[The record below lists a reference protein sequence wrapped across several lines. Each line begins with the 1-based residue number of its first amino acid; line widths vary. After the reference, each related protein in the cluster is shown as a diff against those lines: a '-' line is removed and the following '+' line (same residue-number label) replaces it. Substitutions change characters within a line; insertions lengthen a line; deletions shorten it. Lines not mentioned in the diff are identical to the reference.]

1 LCCSSNSTGE
11 HLNSGQSHNNRPAVW
26 TAAIGV
32 YRFGASVALFIVVVS
47 FVYLWQDRQATLD
60 REQERGDLLA
70 RILFNHVSRTLEAS
84 TTLMTV
90 ANQWNDSGVPS
101 QETLKAAIDK
111 SSFIRSLSMLSED
124 GKVLASSE
132 EGVQHQQINWRQ
144 LGLDRDV
151 GEDLAAGRWQ
161 PVRNLLDLQHSNDKL
176 RKIAILPLSIRL
188 KRSQGDVVRWLVL
201 INPSDLIEGLAE
213 SVDEY
218 CDAVFVFD
226 YEGRILASSSERWFP
241 NDHVFKDMPA
251 VKSVAQNQEFGRYI
265 DTQRDH
271 ENESENLEVH
281 FRTAANLPVTVAVA
295 ISRNRVEGQWW
306 LASKGIMGLS
316 LLMLLATF
324 LLTRHIANIWKRR
337 EEDRIAMSVAL
348 NAAEAANQAKSSF
361 LAQMSHEIRT
371 PINSMVGMTELA
383 LGTKLDGEQKGYL
396 EMSRTA
402 SKSLLRLI
410 DDILDFT
417 RLGAKRLVLEHTPF
431 DLHTACQQAL
441 KGFAFQAEQKKI
453 DLYLVIE
460 PEVPQRVMGDPLRL
474 GQVLQNLLGNALK
487 FSDTGWVKL
496 QVRLLAYEGD
506 RVRCSFEVSDTGIGI
521 PPEKMHM
528 IFSPFSQADA
538 SVNRKYG
545 GSGLGLS
552 IANNLVKLMH
562 GEIGVKA
569 REEGGSVF
577 TFTAQFEAAPVLTID
592 ANHGS
597 EQRLRNGFEALSKSV
612 DVLLV
617 ESNPFAR
624 EILKDLLAVQ
634 QITPVEVVTPDALQ
648 SQLESWLHQGVT
660 RQTLWVIDHTMLAF
674 VEADYLLAQDA
685 KRWKNLSWV
694 VLSDFGL
701 NHDVQNLC
709 ALARTLGVRVVNLYK
724 PVTAQEL
731 EQALLQLTQRD
742 EVGEQLQDKPVAAK
756 AHVGKI
762 LVVEDTPMNQQLA
775 QWTLQKL
782 GCTVDIAENGEAA
795 LQKVRETSYDLIL
808 MDLQM
813 PGMDGIAATYEIRRI
828 EIIEALKMTP
838 IVAMTAHVLDED
850 RAMAQKAGMQD
861 FLIKPVSADEFQR
874 VLTRFL

>member
-1 LCCSSNSTGE
+1 M
-11 HLNSGQSHNNRPAVW
+11 NSGSSHNSRPAVW

-90 ANQWNDSGVPS
+90 ANQWNESGVPS

-132 EGVQHQQINWRQ
+132 EGVLHQQVNWQQ

-161 PVRNLLDLQHSNDKL
+161 PVRNLVDLQQGNDKL

-188 KRSQGDVVRWLVL
+188 KRSQGDAVRWLVL

-265 DTQRDH
+265 DIQKDD

-281 FRTAANLPVTVAVA
+281 FRTSANLPVTVAVA

-306 LASKGIMGLS
+306 LASKGIIGLS

-337 EEDRIAMSVAL
+337 EEDRIAMSEAL

-383 LGTKLDGEQKGYL
+383 LGTKLNAEQKGYL

-496 QVRLLAYEGD
+496 QVRLLSHEGD
-506 RVRCSFEVSDTGIGI
+506 RVHCAFEVSDTGIGI

-552 IANNLVKLMH
+552 IANNLVSLMH

-577 TFTAQFEAAPVLTID
+577 TFTAQFDAAPVLTID

-634 QITPVEVVTPDALQ
+634 QIAPVEVVTPDALHA
-648 SQLESWLHQGVT
+648 SLESWLHQGVT

-674 VEADYLLAQDA
+674 VEDDYLLAQDA

-709 ALARTLGVRVVNLYK
+709 ALARTLGVKVVNLYK

-731 EQALLQLTQRD
+731 EQALLQLTRRD
-742 EVGEQLQDKPVAAK
+742 EVGEQILDKPEAAK

>member
-11 HLNSGQSHNNRPAVW
+11 HLNSGSSHNSRPAVW

-90 ANQWNDSGVPS
+90 ANQWNESGVPS

-132 EGVQHQQINWRQ
+132 EGVLHQQVNWQQ

-161 PVRNLLDLQHSNDKL
+161 PVRNLVDLQQGNDKL

-188 KRSQGDVVRWLVL
+188 KRSQGDAVRWLVL

-265 DTQRDH
+265 DIQKDD

-281 FRTAANLPVTVAVA
+281 FRTSANLPVTVAVA

-306 LASKGIMGLS
+306 LASKGIIGLS

-337 EEDRIAMSVAL
+337 EEDRIAMSEAL

-383 LGTKLDGEQKGYL
+383 LGTKLNAEQKGYL

-496 QVRLLAYEGD
+496 QVRLLSHEGD
-506 RVRCSFEVSDTGIGI
+506 RVHCAFEVSDTGIGI

-552 IANNLVKLMH
+552 IANNLVSLMH

-577 TFTAQFEAAPVLTID
+577 TFTAQFDAAPVLTID

-597 EQRLRNGFEALSKSV
+597 EQCLRNGFEALSKSV

-634 QITPVEVVTPDALQ
+634 QIAPVEVVTPDALHA
-648 SQLESWLHQGVT
+648 SLESWLHQGVT

-674 VEADYLLAQDA
+674 VEDDYLLAQDA

-709 ALARTLGVRVVNLYK
+709 ALARTLGVKVVNLYK

-731 EQALLQLTQRD
+731 EQALLQLTRRD
-742 EVGEQLQDKPVAAK
+742 EVGEQILDKPEAAK

>member
-1 LCCSSNSTGE
+1 MNL
-11 HLNSGQSHNNRPAVW
+11 LNDTQRPDAVP
-26 TAAIGV
+26 AAASGV
-32 YRFGASVALFIVVVS
+32 YRFGASVALFIVLVAS
-47 FVYLWQDRQATLD
+47 TYLWIDRQSTLD
-60 REQERGDLLA
+60 REQARGDLLA
-70 RILFNHVSRTLEAS
+70 RILFNHVSRTLES
-84 TTLMTV
+84 TTSLMTV
-90 ANQWNDSGVPS
+90 ANQWSENKTPS
-101 QETLKAAIDK
+101 QEKIKSAIEK
-111 SSFIRSLSMLSED
+111 SSFIRSMSMVSED
-124 GKVLASSE
+124 GWVLASSE
-132 EGVQHQQINWRQ
+132 EGVFNQKLDWKR

-151 GEDLAAGRWQ
+151 GDDLSAGRWQ
-161 PVRNLLDLQHSNDKL
+161 AARNLFDLNRGDEGLKG
-176 RKIAILPLSIRL
+176 IAALPLSMRM
-188 KRSQGDVVRWLVL
+188 KRPDGQVVRWLVM
-201 INPSDLIEGLAE
+201 INPSDLIDGFAE
-213 SVDEY
+213 TVDAD
-218 CDAVFVFD
+218 CDAIYVFD
-226 YEGRILASSSERWFP
+226 FAGRILASSSERWFP
-241 NDHVFKDMPA
+241 NDRLFAEMPA
-251 VKSVAQNQEFGRYI
+251 VQGVAKNQEYGRYF
-265 DTQRDH
+265 DTQTDAQH
-271 ENESENLEVH
+271 DIEKLEVH
-281 FRTAANLPVTVAVA
+281 YRTAAHLPVTVAVA
-295 ISRNRVEGQWW
+295 ISRSRVEAQWW
-306 LASKGIMGLS
+306 LSSKGIIGMS
-316 LLMLLATF
+316 LLMLLATY
-324 LLTRHIANIWKRR
+324 LLTQQIASIWMRR
-337 EEDRIAMSVAL
+337 EKDRQAMATAL
-348 NAAEAANQAKSSF
+348 SNAEAANQAKSSF

-383 LGTKLDGEQKGYL
+383 LGTPLSPEQKGYL

-417 RLGAKRLVLEHTPF
+417 RLGANRLILDRTTF

-460 PEVPQRVMGDPLRL
+460 PHVPQVVIGDPLRL

-496 QVRLLAYEGD
+496 QVQTTPSPKGQ
-506 RVRCSFEVSDTGIGI
+506 VQCVFEVSDTGIGI
-521 PPEKMHM
+521 PPEKMNM

-552 IANNLVKLMH
+552 IARNLVKLMH
-562 GEIGVKA
+562 GNIHVSP
-569 REEGGSVF
+569 REGGGSVF
-577 TFTAQFEAAPVLTID
+577 TFTAQFDLAID
-592 ANHGS
+592 AEIASSEGFASSKRSGS
-597 EQRLRNGFEALSKSV
+597 HRFSTIPNSV

-624 EILKDLLAVQ
+624 EILKDLLAAQ
-634 QITPVEVVTPDALQ
+634 QINPQEVVTPAGLQ
-648 SQLESWLHQGVT
+648 ECLESWLSQGIV
-660 RQTLWVIDHTMLAF
+660 RQTLWVIDHSMLAYI
-674 VEADYLLAQDA
+674 EPAYLLAQEST
-685 KRWKNLSWV
+685 RWKNLTWV

-709 ALARTLGVRVVNLYK
+709 ALARTLGVRVANLYK

-731 EQALLQLTQRD
+731 HQTLSEISRRD
-742 EVGEQLQDKPVAAK
+742 ELGEQISAAVQPAPK
-756 AHVGKI
+756 HVGRI

-782 GCTVDIAENGEAA
+782 GCTVDIAANGEIAI
-795 LQKVRETSYDLIL
+795 QKVRSESYDLIL

-828 EIIEALKMTP
+828 EITEALHMTP

-850 RAMAQKAGMQD
+850 RALAKAAGMQD